1 MVRFEKE
8 KLVIEVSCYNPH
20 DVWLELHGSLCD
32 LIRFVNK
39 ETLMGDS
46 FGAAVDFLG
55 ELMPDRESA
64 KSMPEKG
71 GAR

>member
-8 KLVIEVSCYNPH
+8 KLVIEVNCYNPH

-55 ELMPDRESA
+55 
-64 KSMPEKG
+64 
-71 GAR
+71 